1 MIFRNNTRRFSL
13 LALLLALALAGNL
26 TFISGTSARPAAPPP
41 PSGCA
46 VVGWGDSSVGQ
57 ATPPAGLSNVT
68 AIAAGDVHSL
78 ALKSD
83 GTVVGWGYTFGY
95 GAETP
100 PAGLSDVTAISAAHG
115 GGIAPGLHS
124 LALKSDGTV
133 VGWGFDGFGQATPPA
148 GLSGVTAIAAGG
160 FHSLAL
166 KSDGTVVGW
175 GDDSYGQAT
184 PPAGLSNVVAI
195 SAGSTHSLA
204 LKSDGTVVGW
214 GDNDWGQA
222 TPPAGLS
229 NVTAISAGYF
239 HSLALYQCGPS
250 NTPPT
255 ISAVANSR
263 QQGVAASAST
273 IATVGDADQ
282 SAGSLT
288 VTVNGGAAA
297 TVNGVTVSGL
307 VNTNGTI
314 SVTIGASCTA
324 SNASFTLTVT
334 DSASAT
340 ATATLNVTVTAN
352 SAPTLG
358 SYPSAGPITV
368 GAGTTVTPSAAPAD
382 NVSVASVTVSGSAGF
397 TGTLSVSP
405 ATGVVTISN
414 AGPAGMW
421 VITVTVTDNCGAT
434 TIRQFTLTVVA
445 AGPQLG
451 QFVVFSKEH
460 TQLRANAKVFTG
472 NVGANTSLPDPN
484 GGADDKEE
492 VEIGQDVKM
501 LQAGSKVI
509 GDTVRTRSG
518 SQVYD
523 VHFNEEFFSP
533 TGTILGAQT
542 TPQSLPVLAS
552 LPALPAITPGATDVN
567 VPANQTMTLAAGAY
581 RNITVNHD
589 ATLIL
594 TGGVYHMEKLDIR
607 QDAKLHFTA
616 ATEVRI
622 KNEMDTDAKAY
633 IGPAPSAPS
642 LPASQIIFYCEGADD
657 GGDLAST
664 VVQIG
669 ERNTVKANFY
679 APNGTV
685 YLRANTVATGAFI
698 GKRAQIGERVELTLK
713 SAF

>member
-382 NVSVASVTVSGSAGF
+382 NVSVASVMVSGSAGF

-622 KNEMDTDAKAY
+622 KSEMDTDAKAY